1 MKENKNALNDDVITI
16 VWHVPLLL
24 DDMLED
30 VQNND
35 ESKCHC
41 GCSCCVDNNEDDVN
55 IDDLIGDLTSFD
67 ELLNSLLDDEHNK
80 PSEKNEEYKPSKKE
94 KKMLVDSP
102 VKVEKKKC
110 NESVKRT
117 KLVTASEIREKQF
130 KDNKQFDDAVDAVLA
145 KINTEILNTIH
156 NDKSDIFVWINP
168 INFNEMRN
176 LSFKRVNEVVNVVE
190 NELKNA
196 GYIVEVNQNRRL
208 ITIKW

>member
-1 MKENKNALNDDVITI
+1 MKENKNALNDDVTTI
-16 VWHVPLLL
+16 VWHVPLLF
-24 DDMLED
+24 DDMLGD
-30 VQNND
+30 VQYND
-35 ESKCHC
+35 KSKCHC
-41 GCSCCVDNNEDDVN
+41 GCSCCVDSDEDDVN

-67 ELLNSLLDDEHNK
+67 ELLNSLLNDEHNK

-94 KKMLVDSP
+94 KKILVDSP

-168 INFNEMRN
+168 INFDEMRN

>member
-1 MKENKNALNDDVITI
+1 MKENKNAFNDDVTTF
-16 VWHVPLLL
+16 VLHVPLLL

-41 GCSCCVDNNEDDVN
+41 GCSCCVDSNEDDVN

-67 ELLNSLLDDEHNK
+67 ELLNSLLNDEHNN

-102 VKVEKKKC
+102 VNVTKNNKC
-110 NESVKRT
+110 YENKII
-117 KLVTASEIREKQF
+117 TASELRKKQ
-130 KDNKQFDDAVDAVLA
+130 KSNSNINEAVDKIIKGIDTQLVYVAVHTNENKLVVWLDS
-145 KINTEILNTIH
+145 INFPSVFMLTNKELNEVIVKVVDQLNKVGYETEIEK
-156 NDKSDIFVWINP
+156 DKKI
-168 INFNEMRN
+168 
-176 LSFKRVNEVVNVVE
+176 
-190 NELKNA
+190 
-196 GYIVEVNQNRRL
+196 